1 MADFLEGGMPDLEEE
16 KESDELDFLDEEL
29 GAEES
34 EESPLAKFSDEE
46 LLDELESRGLGEE
59 DELEEEEGEAEE
71 LGEEV
76 SEDESADVP
85 QPF

>member
-59 DELEEEEGEAEE
+59 DEFEAESE
-71 LGEEV
+71 EPEVGGEE
-76 SEDESADVP
+76 DDDDMADIP
-85 QPF
+85 QPM